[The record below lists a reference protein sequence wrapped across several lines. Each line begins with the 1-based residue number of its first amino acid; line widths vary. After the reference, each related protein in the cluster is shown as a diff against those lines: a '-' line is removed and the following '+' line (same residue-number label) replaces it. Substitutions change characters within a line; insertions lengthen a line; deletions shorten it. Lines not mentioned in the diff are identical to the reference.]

1 MPDEKTPTQMV
12 PVDLTSG
19 ATTPPTKADGFL
31 KAASWT
37 GSGWLIT
44 LCILLLIVGGTYII
58 AHCMSKNGKEYVQLD
73 KTQLKVIKK
82 ILDDNPTNPKGDDQ
96 GTKPVTDPKD
106 TANGNDPKQPE
117 PEKNNVVF
125 KTRAVR
131 TGFIAQYLQDEY
143 VFPPLKGASANAPSE
158 LTNLIAILEKMSDT
172 VVYDYLSDK
181 KILVASPFW
190 LTGGDV
196 YIESFWWSLLG
207 VLVSLIFYVST
218 ANSNSL
224 TPRKDENNDIG
235 IFDPAA
241 IPNQVAKMFYAPA
254 VTIVLVLAYHFLKD
268 SNNNMVDISVN
279 KGLIVF
285 SFIAGFYSG
294 RLMKFLDKLKE
305 LLLPISS
312 AASPSAPSAPVG
324 KPQKDVVIKPGL
336 SATILAD
343 ANVATIK
350 GDLINAK
357 VMLTPVGGGSPIV
370 ANASKDA
377 QNNDVYSAKQ
387 VPLGKYHLQA
397 SMTAKTSNG
406 DNIVGNMQIE
416 VTESKTSFEL
426 VMDKG

>member
-1 MPDEKTPTQMV
+1 M
-12 PVDLTSG
+12 
-19 ATTPPTKADGFL
+19 
-31 KAASWT
+31 
-37 GSGWLIT
+37 
-44 LCILLLIVGGTYII
+44 LIVGGTYII
-58 AHCMSKNGKEYVQLD
+58 AHCGSKKGKEYVQLD

-82 ILDDNPTNPKGDDQ
+82 ILDDNPTNPKGDDKE
-96 GTKPVTDPKD
+96 TKLLNDSTD
-106 TANGNDPKQPE
+106 TANRTAPKPPE
-117 PEKNNVVF
+117 SETKKVVF
-125 KTRAVR
+125 VTRPKR
-131 TGFIAQYLQDEY
+131 TEFIAQYLRDEY
-143 VFPPLKGASANAPSE
+143 VFPALKCSSAKGPSLKDSSSNDSSVKDTSE
-158 LTNLIAILEKMSDT
+158 LVNLVAILEKMSDT

-218 ANSNSL
+218 ANSN
-224 TPRKDENNDIG
+224 TIGARKDENDDIG
-235 IFDPAA
+235 IFDPGA

-305 LLLPISS
+305 LLLPVSS

-324 KPQKDVVIKPGL
+324 TTKKDVVIKPTL

-343 ANVATIK
+343 AKVATIK

-357 VMLTPVGGGSPIV
+357 VVLVPLGGGSTI
-370 ANASKDA
+370 AADAAKDT
-377 QNNDVYSAKQ
+377 QNNDVYNAKQ
-387 VPLGKYHLQA
+387 VPLGKYQLKA
-397 SMTAKTSNG
+397 SMTAKTSTG
-406 DNIVGNMQIE
+406 DSVVGNMQIE
-416 VTESKTSFEL
+416 VTEGKTSFEM